1 MSTTTLEA
9 MHERLK
15 KMLKSEQIVD
25 RTHDFEVGGPGPA
38 RHQEM
43 LLMPFAQRQEL
54 KVKFEAQS
62 KKDCPYGP
70 YSANLKSEGLGW
82 CQITFM
88 EDTAKLKYI
97 IYGFHLGVDVKVL
110 SLRGDDKVTVWA
122 RSEEYDSA
130 AGCMKLQP
138 PNEGWSFSMTV
149 DKARQIIR
157 ADRKNWKKYNMAMLS
172 IQIEEEAKLAKARPP
187 RKNLSTNPTLG
198 PLGEAL
204 LDLRDGALGVSGRRS
219 KVKVKK
225 TLAFPGAASGELSP
239 PPTKR
244 ARAKEGPEKVN
255 AKKKTPLQL
264 RPVVLKGMC
273 NTPAVKELL
282 KEKKRRQRK
291 LYGQNRDYSVF
302 ETILNRPKI
311 WNFNVNKD
319 PGGMASKMLRVF
331 KSDGDAA
338 GLFTCA
344 MGLLKAVNDKDIM
357 RNAAQSWRNRTKEKV
372 RARLN
377 RNNQELNE
385 LTQTITQLEESASWK
400 RQCVLVDGEDT
411 DSSKSEDRPCV
422 IDLQDSSESEVDV
435 QADKGPEQPDE
446 AKGPEQPDKANGP
459 DKQPDKTN
467 VSAQTDFTKADAD
480 FDATRM
486 IPKTETARAH
496 FRKCYPNGYPA
507 DKDFVKHE
515 HYIVT
520 KRLSVSGYQSVGYA
534 EATRDQTWRVKI
546 DGHTIGRYD
555 TKAQACEETYWYNK
569 QAEQMDEFAR
579 GDTMPSA
586 MFE

>member
-15 KMLKSEQIVD
+15 KMLKSEQIVN

-157 ADRKNWKKYNMAMLS
+157 ADRKNWKEYNMAMLT
-172 IQIEEEAKLAKARPP
+172 IQIKEEAKLAKARPP

-255 AKKKTPLQL
+255 AKKK
-264 RPVVLKGMC
+264 
-273 NTPAVKELL
+273 NAPAAAPRGVEGHVQYSRGERIAEGKKKE
-282 KEKKRRQRK
+282 
-291 LYGQNRDYSVF
+291 
-302 ETILNRPKI
+302 
-311 WNFNVNKD
+311 
-319 PGGMASKMLRVF
+319 A
-331 KSDGDAA
+331 
-338 GLFTCA
+338 
-344 MGLLKAVNDKDIM
+344 
-357 RNAAQSWRNRTKEKV
+357 
-372 RARLN
+372 
-377 RNNQELNE
+377 
-385 LTQTITQLEESASWK
+385 
-400 RQCVLVDGEDT
+400 
-411 DSSKSEDRPCV
+411 
-422 IDLQDSSESEVDV
+422 
-435 QADKGPEQPDE
+435 
-446 AKGPEQPDKANGP
+446 
-459 DKQPDKTN
+459 
-467 VSAQTDFTKADAD
+467 
-480 FDATRM
+480 
-486 IPKTETARAH
+486 
-496 FRKCYPNGYPA
+496 
-507 DKDFVKHE
+507 
-515 HYIVT
+515 
-520 KRLSVSGYQSVGYA
+520 
-534 EATRDQTWRVKI
+534 
-546 DGHTIGRYD
+546 
-555 TKAQACEETYWYNK
+555 EETLWSK
-569 QAEQMDEFAR
+569 
-579 GDTMPSA
+579 P
-586 MFE
+586 